1 MDTVRTGPMAM
12 IARRCDRS
20 LLAAIVTWFAL
31 GSAADAQIWT
41 LGADVGL
48 GETDNVT
55 LAENNKISQTMA
67 TADLDFAVLEQSRLF
82 NVNAKGDF
90 SDYDYLQHAYGNE
103 LIGRFDGLAK
113 LALVPDRVTWVL
125 QEDFGQSLLDPYLPQ
140 TPSNRQNINY
150 LSTGPDLDLRLGGTG
165 FVDVSVRYAEAYYE
179 DSPFDSNR
187 LFGSLAW
194 GVRLSPTS
202 SVSLN
207 VDSERVLF
215 DNTLVNTDFDLSNAF
230 IRYTA
235 QGART
240 QLTANLGA
248 TEVRAGPTTTTG
260 PLAQLGLT
268 RTLSP
273 SATLAVS
280 AARQLTDPST
290 SFSSIQGGAISEI
303 TQGPA
308 VITSAAYTGDSANA
322 VWTYQRNR
330 TIVKVSARWEKDS
343 YQSAPV
349 FNNTRGGGEFSIE
362 RQLTPEFSAQ
372 LLGRWYKTDYPY
384 GVVAIENGV
393 ITANGQILTTANEV
407 VPPPAGAAS
416 DYTTTTIGGALSW
429 RHGRWLEVR
438 LRYEHNS
445 ENVTGAG
452 SGYNQNTVFLT
463 VGYRPVTNQ
472 PKGTFQPLNT
482 PLNPPGMLQTT
493 Q

>member
-1 MDTVRTGPMAM
+1 MAM
-12 IARRCDRS
+12 TARPYDRS
-20 LLAAIVTWFAL
+20 LLAAIVTLFAL
-31 GSAADAQIWT
+31 SSPADAQIWT
-41 LGADVGL
+41 FGADAGL

-55 LAENNKISQTMA
+55 LAPNNKVSQTMT
-67 TADLDFAVLEQSRLF
+67 TADIDFAVLEQSRLF

-90 SDYDYLQHAYGNE
+90 SDYDYLQGAYGNE
-103 LIGRFDGLAK
+103 LIGRLDGLGK
-113 LALVPDRVTWVL
+113 MALVPDRLTWVL
-125 QEDFGQSLLDPYLPQ
+125 QEDFGQSLLDPYAPQ

-150 LSTGPDLDLRLGGTG
+150 VSTGPDLDLRLGGTG
-165 FVDVSVRYAEAYYE
+165 FFDVSVRYADAYYQT
-179 DSPFDSNR
+179 SPFDSNR

-194 GVRLSPTS
+194 GVRLSPAS

-215 DNTLVNTDFDLSNAF
+215 DNTVVNTDFNLSNAYV
-230 IRYTA
+230 RYTV

-248 TEVRAGPTTTTG
+248 TEVRAGPTSTTG

-273 SATLAVS
+273 SASLTLS

-290 SFSSIQGGAISEI
+290 SFSSIQGGAISQI
-303 TQGPA
+303 TSGPA
-308 VITSAAYTGDSANA
+308 VVTSAAYTGDSVSG

-330 TIVKVSARWEKDS
+330 TTIKLSGRWEKDS
-343 YQSAPV
+343 YQTAPV

-362 RQLTPEFSAQ
+362 RQLTHEFSAQ
-372 LLGRWYKTDYPY
+372 LLGRWYKTDYPF

-393 ITANGQILTTANEV
+393 LTANGQILTNDNEV
-407 VPPPAGAAS
+407 APPPGAAA
-416 DYTTTTIGGALSW
+416 DYANLTIGGSVNW

-445 ENVTGAG
+445 ENVTGVG
-452 SGYNQNTVFLT
+452 VGYNQNTVFLT
-463 VGYRPVTNQ
+463 VGYRPISNQ
-472 PKGTFQPLNT
+472 PVGTFQPMNT
-482 PLNPPGMLQTT
+482 PLQPQGVLQTP

>member
-1 MDTVRTGPMAM
+1 MT
-12 IARRCDRS
+12 ARRCDRS
-20 LLAAIVTWFAL
+20 LPAAIVTLFAL
-31 GSAADAQIWT
+31 GSPADAQIYT
-41 LGADVGL
+41 FGADAGL
-48 GETDNVT
+48 GETDNVN
-55 LAENNKISQTMA
+55 LAPSNNKVSQTM
-67 TADLDFAVLEQSRLF
+67 TVADIDFAVLEQSRLF

-90 SDYDYLQHAYGNE
+90 SDYDYLQGAYGNE
-103 LIGRFDGLAK
+103 LIGRFDGLGK
-113 LALVPDRVTWVL
+113 IALVPDRVTWVL

-150 LSTGPDLDLRLGGTG
+150 VSTGPDVDLRLGGTG
-165 FVDVSVRYAEAYYE
+165 FVDVSVRYAETYYE

-215 DNTLVNTDFDLSNAF
+215 DNTVVNTDFDLSNAF

-248 TEVRAGPTTTTG
+248 TEVRTGPTTTTG

-308 VITSAAYTGDSANA
+308 VITSAAYTGDSVNA

-330 TIVKVSARWEKDS
+330 TIVKVSGRWEKDS
-343 YQSAPV
+343 YQTAPV

-384 GVVAIENGV
+384 GVVTIENGV
-393 ITANGQILTTANEV
+393 ITANGEILTTANEV

-452 SGYNQNTVFLT
+452 VGYTQNTVFLT
-463 VGYRPVTNQ
+463 VGYRPVSNQ
-472 PKGTFQPLNT
+472 PKGTFQPLNN
-482 PLNPPGMLQTT
+482 PLNPPGMLPTT

>member
-1 MDTVRTGPMAM
+1 MAM
-12 IARRCDRS
+12 TARPCDRS
-20 LLAAIVTWFAL
+20 LLAAIVTLFAL
-31 GSAADAQIWT
+31 SAPADAQIWT
-41 LGADVGL
+41 FGADAGL

-55 LAENNKISQTMA
+55 LAPNNKVSQTMA
-67 TADLDFAVLEQSRLF
+67 TADIDFAVLEQSRLF
-82 NVNAKGDF
+82 NVNVKGDF
-90 SDYDYLQHAYGNE
+90 SDFDYLQHAYGNE
-103 LIGRFDGLAK
+103 LIGRFDALAK

-150 LSTGPDLDLRLGGTG
+150 VSTGPDFDLRLGGTG
-165 FVDVSVRYAEAYYE
+165 FFDVSARYAEAYYE

-202 SVSLN
+202 SVSVN

-215 DNTLVNTDFDLSNAF
+215 DNTVVNTDFNLSNAF

-248 TEVRAGPTTTTG
+248 TDVRAGPTTKTG
-260 PLAQLGLT
+260 PLAELGLT

-290 SFSSIQGGAISEI
+290 SFSSIQGGAISQI
-303 TQGPA
+303 TSGPA
-308 VITSAAYTGDSANA
+308 VVTSAAYTADSANA

-330 TIVKVSARWEKDS
+330 TTVKLSGRWEKDS
-343 YQSAPV
+343 YQTAPV
-349 FNNTRGGGEFSIE
+349 FNNSRGGAEFSVE
-362 RQLTPEFSAQ
+362 RQLTHEFTAQ
-372 LLGRWYKTDYPY
+372 LLGRWYKTDYPF
-384 GVVAIENGV
+384 GVVAFENGV
-393 ITANGQILTTANEV
+393 LTENGQIITNDNEV
-407 VPPPAGAAS
+407 APPPGAAS

-445 ENVTGAG
+445 ENVTGVG
-452 SGYNQNTVFLT
+452 TGYDQNTVFLT
-463 VGYRPVTNQ
+463 VGYRPVSNQ
-472 PKGTFQPLNT
+472 PVGTFQPMNT
-482 PLNPPGMLQTT
+482 PLQPQEVLQTI

>member
-1 MDTVRTGPMAM
+1 MAM
-12 IARRCDRS
+12 IARPCDRP
-20 LLAAIVTWFAL
+20 LLAAIVTLFAL
-31 GSAADAQIWT
+31 SAPANAQIWT
-41 LGADVGL
+41 FGADAGL

-55 LAENNKISQTMA
+55 LAPNNKVSQTMA
-67 TADLDFAVLEQSRLF
+67 TADVDFAVLEQSHLF

-90 SDYDYLQHAYGNE
+90 SDA
-103 LIGRFDGLAK
+103 LAK

-150 LSTGPDLDLRLGGTG
+150 VSTGPDFDLRLGGTG
-165 FVDVSVRYAEAYYE
+165 FFDVSVRYAEAYYE

-207 VDSERVLF
+207 GDSERVLF
-215 DNTLVNTDFDLSNAF
+215 DNTVVNTDFNLSNAF

-273 SATLAVS
+273 SATLALS

-290 SFSSIQGGAISEI
+290 SFSSIQGGAISQI
-303 TQGPA
+303 TSEPA
-308 VITSAAYTGDSANA
+308 VVTSAAYTADSANA

-330 TIVKVSARWEKDS
+330 TTIKLSGRWERDS
-343 YQSAPV
+343 YQTAPV

-362 RQLTPEFSAQ
+362 RQLTHEFSAQ
-372 LLGRWYKTDYPY
+372 LLGRWYKTDYPF
-384 GVVAIENGV
+384 GVVAFENGV
-393 ITANGQILTTANEV
+393 LTANGQILTNNNEV
-407 VPPPAGAAS
+407 APPPGAAA
-416 DYTTTTIGGALSW
+416 DYALATIGGSLSW

-445 ENVTGAG
+445 DTVTGVG
-452 SGYNQNTVFLT
+452 TGYNQNTVFLT
-463 VGYRPVTNQ
+463 VGYRPISNQ
-472 PKGTFQPLNT
+472 PVGTFQPMNT
-482 PLNPPGMLQTT
+482 PLQPEGVLPTT

>member
-1 MDTVRTGPMAM
+1 MAM
-12 IARRCDRS
+12 IARACDRS
-20 LLAAIVTWFAL
+20 LLATIVTLFAL
-31 GSAADAQIWT
+31 VSPADAQFWS

-55 LAENNKISQTMA
+55 LATTNKVSQTMA
-67 TADLDFAVLEQSRLF
+67 TADIDFAALEQSRLF
-82 NVNAKGDF
+82 NVNVKGDF

-103 LIGRFDGLAK
+103 LIGRLDGLGK
-113 LALVPDRVTWVL
+113 MALVPDRLTWVL
-125 QEDFGQSLLDPYLPQ
+125 QEDFGQSQLDPYLPL

-150 LSTGPDLDLRLGGTG
+150 VSTGPDVDLRLGGTG
-165 FVDVSVRYAEAYYE
+165 FVDLSVRYADAYYE

-215 DNTLVNTDFDLSNAF
+215 DNTLVNTDFDLSDAYV
-230 IRYTA
+230 RYTA

-273 SATLAVS
+273 SATLALS

-290 SFSSIQGGAISEI
+290 SFSSIQGGAISSI
-303 TQGPA
+303 TAGPA
-308 VITSAAYTGDSANA
+308 IVTSAAYTGDSVNA
-322 VWTYQRNR
+322 VWTYERNR

-343 YQSAPV
+343 YQTAPV
-349 FNNTRGGGEFSIE
+349 FNNTRGGAEFSIE
-362 RQLTPEFSAQ
+362 RQLTHEFSAQ
-372 LLGRWYKTDYPY
+372 LLGRWYKTDYPF
-384 GVVAIENGV
+384 GVVAVENG
-393 ITANGQILTTANEV
+393 ILTENGQILTNDNEV
-407 VPPPAGAAS
+407 VPPPGAAA
-416 DYTTTTIGGALSW
+416 DYATTTIGGALSW

-445 ENVTGAG
+445 ESVTGYG